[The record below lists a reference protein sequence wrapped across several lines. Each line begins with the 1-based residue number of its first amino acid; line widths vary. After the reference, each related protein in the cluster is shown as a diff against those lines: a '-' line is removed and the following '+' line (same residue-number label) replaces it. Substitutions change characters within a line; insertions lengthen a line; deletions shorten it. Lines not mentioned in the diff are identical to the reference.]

1 MKILDNKASEAYEVP
16 QNRIQMQVQAQI
28 HSQTRQRGT
37 LFLLIPLLALAG
49 CHPQHSADVMATVN
63 GHAIMRADLDKVYN
77 LQLGEAQQSQP
88 SAEQADS
95 QRLGLLKQL
104 IDEEIVQQ
112 RATKMNLTATNE
124 EVDAKLAEMKAP
136 YTEEQFDGL
145 LRERHTSVDDIKRD
159 LRRSLTM
166 NKLLNKE
173 INSKV
178 TVSDADITSY
188 FNQHKSE
195 FNNIETQYHI
205 ARILVT
211 SSPAP
216 QAGNLQGSKAQTDAD
231 AKKKILALKNRVD
244 SGEDF
249 GSLAMNFSEDPQTS
263 ASGGDMGS
271 VAETQMKSNPI
282 IFNSLANLKPG
293 QVTDIM
299 PFPDPSDPKKV
310 GGYAIFQLLSRDPA
324 GQHDVSEPQVQQRI
338 RQGLH
343 DARSQLLKGAY
354 YEMLR
359 DHAKVEN
366 FYAEQ
371 IFKSD
376 AH

>member
-1 MKILDNKASEAYEVP
+1 VP
-16 QNRIQMQVQAQI
+16 QTQFQPQNAAGPI
-28 HSQTRQRGT
+28 HRST

-49 CHPQHSADVMATVN
+49 CNKQHSADVMATVN

-77 LQLGEAQQSQP
+77 QQLGDAQQQQP
-88 SAEQADS
+88 STEQADS
-95 QRLGLLKQL
+95 LRLGLLKEL

-112 RATKMNLTATNE
+112 RAAKMNLVATNE

-136 YTEEQFDGL
+136 FTEEQFDGR

-178 TVSDADITSY
+178 TVSDTDISAY

-195 FNNIETQYHI
+195 FNNIEPQYHI

-211 SSPAP
+211 SAPAA

-263 ASGGDMGS
+263 SSGGDMGS
-271 VAETQMKSNPI
+271 VSESQMKSNMM
-282 IFNSLANLKPG
+282 IFNALAQLKPG
-293 QVTDIM
+293 QVTDII
-299 PFPDPSDPKKV
+299 PFPDASDPKKV
-310 GGYAIFQLLSRDPA
+310 GGYAIFQLLSHEPA
-324 GQHDVSEPQVQQRI
+324 GQHDVTEPQVQQRI
-338 RQGLH
+338 RQGLR

-359 DHAKVEN
+359 DQAKVEN
-366 FYAEQ
+366 FFAEQ